1 MNIKEIRQRIS
12 HNPEIAQTFVRLGIW
27 MFASTYIGLG
37 IKYGYFTAPASD
49 FVIFLGAFLFITI
62 INAITIIIYPKFTF
76 RRYLM
81 VPVDL
86 GSVSYSM
93 LLTSTSPFGA
103 FYLLYPWIFIG
114 YGIRF
119 GRGPLLASVIAGLVG
134 YQWILLSKGYWE
146 YDTST
151 SLVYT
156 FFLIIMPIY
165 LNRMLKSLQE
175 ARETADAA
183 NNAKSE
189 FLAAMSH
196 EIRTPMSGVIGMT
209 TLLSETKLSEQQK
222 DYVDSLD
229 ESATALHSLIND
241 ILDLSKLEAGKFILD
256 KKPFELPKIIKGV
269 HGMFTP
275 IATKK
280 GLSFECNYDE
290 TLPTTFIGDGNRLR
304 QILLNLISNAVKYTQ
319 TGGVIVNVM
328 PVNKDELIC
337 RVRIEVVDTGIGIKP
352 QDLQQIF
359 DPFYQ
364 CKNNSKEE
372 GTGLGTTIIQNLVKL
387 MNGRVDVCSKPN
399 EGSTFSIEIPWEYN
413 QLSGSES
420 ESESENN
427 NDPNSQAAARTK
439 PLKSLSILVAEDS
452 PINAKVIMAFLKE
465 ANHKVTHT
473 ENGVLAL
480 CELMNNTFDIIIM
493 DMRMPEMGGLE
504 VTKKWRQHEGSSKHI
519 PIIALTA
526 NANKEDQQACHKA
539 GMDAFLTK
547 PVDKQKLYEVIAEL
561 VP

>member
-1 MNIKEIRQRIS
+1 MNLKEFRQRIN

-27 MFASTYIGLG
+27 LFASTYIGLG
-37 IKYGYFTAPASD
+37 IKYGYFTAPAEE
-49 FVIFLGAFLFITI
+49 FAVFLGSFLLITI
-62 INAITIIIYPKFTF
+62 INAISVILYPDFHL

-81 VPVDL
+81 VPIDL

-93 LLTSTSPFGA
+93 ILTSTSPFGA

-114 YGIRF
+114 YGIRY
-119 GRGPLLASVIAGLVG
+119 GRGPLLAAVVTGFIG

-156 FFLIIMPIY
+156 FFLIIMPLY
-165 LNRMLKSLQE
+165 LNRMLKNLQE
-175 ARETADAA
+175 AREIADAA

-189 FLAAMSH
+189 FLATMSH

-241 ILDLSKLEAGKFILD
+241 ILDLSKLEVGKFNLD
-256 KKPFELPKIIKGV
+256 KEPFDLPKIINGV

-280 GLSFECNYDE
+280 GLNFECNYDE

-319 TGGVIVNVM
+319 NGGITVNVI

-337 RVRIEVVDTGIGIKP
+337 RVRIEVIDTGIGIKP

-364 CKNNSKEE
+364 CKNNLKEE
-372 GTGLGTTIIQNLVKL
+372 GTGLGTTIIQNLVTL
-387 MNGRVDVCSKPN
+387 MNGRVEVHSKLN

-413 QLSGSES
+413 QTTASK
-420 ESESENN
+420 NN
-427 NDPNSQAAARTK
+427 VPVTQTRTVISQQ
-439 PLKSLSILVAEDS
+439 KSLSILVAEDN
-452 PINAKVIMAFLKE
+452 PINAKVITAFLEE

-480 CELMNNTFDIIIM
+480 CELMNNTFDLVIM
-493 DMRMPEMGGLE
+493 DMRMPEMDGLE
-504 VTKKWRQHEGSSKHI
+504 TTKKWRQHEGSSAHT

-526 NANKEDQQACHKA
+526 NASQEDQQACHKA

-547 PVDKQKLYEVIAEL
+547 PVDKQKLYDVITEL
-561 VP
+561 A

>member
-1 MNIKEIRQRIS
+1 MNIKEIRQRIN
-12 HNPEIAQTFVRLGIW
+12 HNPEIAQSFVRLGIW
-27 MFASTYIGLG
+27 VFASTYIGLG
-37 IKYGYFTAPASD
+37 IKYGYFTAPAED
-49 FVIFLGAFLFITI
+49 FVIFLGSFLLVTI
-62 INAITIIIYPKFTF
+62 INAVSALLHPDFKL

-119 GRGPLLASVIAGLVG
+119 GRGPLLAAVITGFIG
-134 YQWILLSKGYWE
+134 YQWILISKGYWE

-156 FFLIIMPIY
+156 FFLIIMPLY

-175 ARETADAA
+175 ARETADKA

-189 FLAAMSH
+189 FLATMSH

-256 KKPFELPKIIKGV
+256 KKPFNLPKIINGV

-290 TLPTTFIGDGNRLR
+290 SLPDTFIGDGNRLR
-304 QILLNLISNAVKYTQ
+304 QILLNLISNAVKYTKDGAI
-319 TGGVIVNVM
+319 TVNVS

-337 RVRIEVVDTGIGIKP
+337 RVRIEVIDTGIGIKP

-364 CKNNSKEE
+364 CKNNLQEE

-399 EGSTFSIEIPWEYN
+399 EGSTFSIEIPWEYS
-413 QLSGSES
+413 QL
-420 ESESENN
+420 SESENN
-427 NDPNSQAAARTK
+427 NAPISQATARTK
-439 PLKSLSILVAEDS
+439 PLQSLSILVAEDS

-504 VTKKWRQHEGSSKHI
+504 VTKKWRQHEGSSKHT

>member
-1 MNIKEIRQRIS
+1 MNIKEIRQRIN
-12 HNPEIAQTFVRLGIW
+12 HNPEIAQSFVRLGIW
-27 MFASTYIGLG
+27 VFASTYIGLG

-49 FVIFLGAFLFITI
+49 FVIFLGSFLLVTI
-62 INAITIIIYPKFTF
+62 INAVSALLHPNFKL

-119 GRGPLLASVIAGLVG
+119 GRGPLLAAVITGFVG
-134 YQWILLSKGYWE
+134 YQWILISKGYWE

-156 FFLIIMPIY
+156 FFLIIMPLY

-175 ARETADAA
+175 ARETADKA

-189 FLAAMSH
+189 FLATMSH
-196 EIRTPMSGVIGMT
+196 EIRTPMSGIIGMT
-209 TLLSETKLSEQQK
+209 TLLNDTKLTDQQK

-229 ESATALHSLIND
+229 ESSTALHSLIND

-256 KKPFELPKIIKGV
+256 NEPFELPKIIKGV

-280 GLSFECNYDE
+280 GLSFECIYDE
-290 TLPTTFIGDGNRLR
+290 SLPTTFIGDGNRLR

-319 TGGVIVNVM
+319 NGGITVKVTS
-328 PVNKDELIC
+328 VNKDELIC
-337 RVRIEVVDTGIGIKP
+337 RVRIEVTDTGIGIKP
-352 QDLQQIF
+352 HHLQHIF

-364 CKNNSKEE
+364 VKNNLKEE
-372 GTGLGTTIIQNLVKL
+372 GTGLGTTIIQNLIQL
-387 MNGRVDVCSKPN
+387 MNGHVDVQSKPN
-399 EGSTFSIEIPWEYN
+399 HGSTFSIEVPWKYIKAT
-413 QLSGSES
+413 ES
-420 ESESENN
+420 VIEAHA
-427 NDPNSQAAARTK
+427 DATVTTVTQR
-439 PLKSLSILVAEDS
+439 LLSILIAEDS
-452 PINAKVIMAFLKE
+452 PINAKVITAFLEE
-465 ANHKVTHT
+465 AKHT
-473 ENGVLAL
+473 VSHAENGALAL
-480 CELMNNTFDIIIM
+480 ELLKKNNYDLVIM
-493 DMRMPEMGGLE
+493 DMRMPEMDGLQA
-504 VTKKWRQHEGSSKHI
+504 TKELRNMEGTSQHT
-519 PIIALTA
+519 PVIALTA
-526 NANKEDQQACHKA
+526 NASKEDQRACEKA
-539 GMDAFLTK
+539 GMDSFLTK
-547 PVDKQKLYEVIAEL
+547 PVDKQKLYSEIAEL
-561 VP
+561 VK